1 MSNYCCLKFDIW
13 RLKIKK
19 NCKMYW
25 KAEKNV
31 LVILA
36 SDFEDPKE
44 YNFPSDLRNS
54 QYSLLRL
61 HCLKAFPS
69 AESLFRVHIKC
80 SRRIWTSSFFI
91 PTKWYMNTKVL
102 KNKQIIW
109 LLLTLYFPFFLS
121 FLLPSYRLKMSAWPL
136 NGSCRINL

>member
-1 MSNYCCLKFDIW
+1 MISEDW
-13 RLKIKK
+13 KITRIV
-19 NCKMYW
+19 CKMYW

-36 SDFEDPKE
+36 SDFENPKD

-91 PTKWYMNTKVL
+91 PTKWYMNTSAE
-102 KNKQIIW
+102 KQANY
-109 LLLTLYFPFFLS
+109 LTFTDILFLFLS
-121 FLLPSYRLKMSAWPL
+121 FILIAFLPSKNVRMAIEAEL
-136 NGSCRINL
+136 

>member
-1 MSNYCCLKFDIW
+1 MISEDW
-13 RLKIKK
+13 KIKK
-19 NCKMYW
+19 NVCKKYW

-36 SDFEDPKE
+36 SDFENPKE
-44 YNFPSDLRNS
+44 YNCPSDLKNS
-54 QYSLLRL
+54 QYSLLQS

-69 AESLFRVHIKC
+69 ADSLFRVHIKC

-121 FLLPSYRLKMSAWPL
+121 FLLPSYRLKMSVWPL